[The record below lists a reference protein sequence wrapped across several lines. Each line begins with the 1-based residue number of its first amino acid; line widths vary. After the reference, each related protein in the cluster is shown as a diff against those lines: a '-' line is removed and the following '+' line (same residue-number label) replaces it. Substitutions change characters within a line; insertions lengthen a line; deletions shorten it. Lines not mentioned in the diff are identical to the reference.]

1 MQHLLRTMAV
11 VAGATGATLGA
22 AYGMLSQQGRRAR
35 RHIVIPGWLPFRADG
50 VYLPDGTGPH
60 APSGRYT
67 PSDPD
72 IARLASAE
80 GHSPVLRLAMLGD
93 SLAAGLGVDQAEQLP
108 GVVLA
113 RGLADDS
120 GRPVQLDTLA
130 ICGCTSRRLAG
141 QVDAALINPPHAAL
155 VMIGANDVTRR
166 IPPWESARLLGE
178 AVSRLRAAGTTVIV
192 GTCPDLGT
200 IRQIPQPL
208 RAIAHT
214 SSWALARLQHDAICA
229 AGGLPVSLAR
239 LLARDFRSKPDILFG
254 RDHFHPSTAGYETA
268 CSMLLPTLCSA
279 MDDRDVDDRAAS
291 RFGSRTA
298 AAGSP
303 GTTRPGSP

>member
-1 MQHLLRTMAV
+1 
-11 VAGATGATLGA
+11 
-22 AYGMLSQQGRRAR
+22 
-35 RHIVIPGWLPFRADG
+35 
-50 VYLPDGTGPH
+50 
-60 APSGRYT
+60 
-67 PSDPD
+67 
-72 IARLASAE
+72 
-80 GHSPVLRLAMLGD
+80 
-93 SLAAGLGVDQAEQLP
+93 
-108 GVVLA
+108 
-113 RGLADDS
+113 
-120 GRPVQLDTLA
+120 
-130 ICGCTSRRLAG
+130 
-141 QVDAALINPPHAAL
+141 LIDPPHAAL

-178 AVSRLRAAGTTVIV
+178 AVSRLRAVGTMVIV

-229 AGGLPVSLAR
+229 AGGLPVSLAQ
-239 LLARDFRSKPDILFG
+239 LLARDFRSQPDILFG

-279 MDDRDVDDRAAS
+279 MGDGDVDDQAAS

>member
-60 APSGRYT
+60 APS
-67 PSDPD
+67 DPD

-113 RGLADDS
+113 RGLANDS

-166 IPPWESARLLGE
+166 IPPWESARRLGE

-229 AGGLPVSLAR
+229 AGGLPVSLAQ

-291 RFGSRTA
+291 RFGSRIA

>member
-1 MQHLLRTMAV
+1 MQHLVRTAGV
-11 VAGATGATLGA
+11 VVGATGAMLGA
-22 AYGMLSQQGRRAR
+22 FYGMLSQQGRRAR
-35 RHIVIPGWLPFRADG
+35 RDIMIPGWFPFRADG
-50 VYLPDGTGPH
+50 VYLPDGTGPQC
-60 APSGRYT
+60 PSALA
-67 PSDPD
+67 
-72 IARLASAE
+72 IAMHGSAW

-93 SLAAGLGVDQAEQLP
+93 SLAAGLGVDEPEQLP

-113 RGLADDS
+113 RGLARDS

-141 QVDAALINPPHAAL
+141 QVDAALIDPPHAAL

-178 AVSRLRAAGTTVIV
+178 AVSRLRAAGTTVIA

-200 IRQIPQPL
+200 IPQIPQPL
-208 RAIAHT
+208 RTVAHS
-214 SSWALARLQHDAICA
+214 SSWALARLQHDAICD
-229 AGGLPVSLAR
+229 AGGVPVPLAQ
-239 LLARDFRSKPDILFG
+239 LLARDFRTQPDILFG

-268 CSMLLPTLCSA
+268 CSVLLPALCSA
-279 MDDRDVDDRAAS
+279 LRNGGADDQAATRS
-291 RFGSRTA
+291 GSTTA

-303 GTTRPGSP
+303 GTARPGSP

>member
-1 MQHLLRTMAV
+1 MQHLFRTAGV
-11 VAGATGATLGA
+11 VVGVTGAMLGA

-35 RHIVIPGWLPFRADG
+35 RNIMIPGWFPFRADG

-60 APSGRYT
+60 SPSAPAVAMHAGPAGR
-67 PSDPD
+67 
-72 IARLASAE
+72 
-80 GHSPVLRLAMLGD
+80 SPVLYLAMLGD
-93 SLAAGLGVDQAEQLP
+93 SLAAGLGVDQPEQLP

-113 RGLADDS
+113 RGLAEDS

-155 VMIGANDVTRR
+155 VMIGANDVTRK

-178 AVSRLRAAGTTVIV
+178 AVSRLRAAGTTVIA

-200 IRQIPQPL
+200 IPQIPQPL
-208 RAIAHT
+208 RSIAHT
-214 SSWALARLQHDAICA
+214 SSRALARLQQDAIRG
-229 AGGLPVSLAR
+229 AGGLPVSLAQ
-239 LLARDFRSKPDILFG
+239 LLARDFRTQPDILFG

-268 CSMLLPTLCSA
+268 CSVLLPTLCSA
-279 MDDRDVDDRAAS
+279 LRDDWTAT

-298 AAGSP
+298 AEGSP
-303 GTTRPGSP
+303 GTARPGSP

>member
-11 VAGATGATLGA
+11 VVGATGATLGA
-22 AYGMLSQQGRRAR
+22 AYGMLSQQGQRAR
-35 RHIVIPGWLPFRADG
+35 RDIVIPGWFPFRADG

-60 APSGRYT
+60 SPSAPAIT
-67 PSDPD
+67 MP
-72 IARLASAE
+72 ASAA

-93 SLAAGLGVDQAEQLP
+93 SLAAGLGVDQPEQLP

-113 RGLADDS
+113 RGLASDS

-141 QVDAALINPPHAAL
+141 QIDAALINPPHAVL
-155 VMIGANDVTRR
+155 IMIGANDVARQ
-166 IPPWESARLLGE
+166 IPPWESARLLGA
-178 AVSRLRAAGTTVIV
+178 AVSRLRAAGTAVIA

-200 IRQIPQPL
+200 IPQIPQPL

-229 AGGLPVSLAR
+229 AGGVAVPLAQ
-239 LLARDFRSKPDILFG
+239 LLAQDFRTQPDILFG
-254 RDHFHPSTAGYETA
+254 RDHFHPSTAGYRTA
-268 CSMLLPTLCSA
+268 CSVLLPALCSA
-279 MDDRDVDDRAAS
+279 LRADCADEARAATRS
-291 RFGSRTA
+291 GSRTA

-303 GTTRPGSP
+303 GTARPGSR

>member
-1 MQHLLRTMAV
+1 MQNLFRTVAV

-22 AYGMLSQQGRRAR
+22 AYGVLTEQGRRTR
-35 RHIVIPGWLPFRADG
+35 RQIVIPGWLPFRADG

-60 APSGRYT
+60 APA
-67 PSDPD
+67 DPD
-72 IARLASAE
+72 ITMLASAG

-93 SLAAGLGVDQAEQLP
+93 SLAAGLGVDAPEQLP

-113 RGLADDS
+113 RGLANDS

-141 QVDAALINPPHAAL
+141 QVDAALINAPNAAL

-178 AVSRLRAAGTTVIV
+178 AVSRLRAAGTTVIA

-214 SSWALARLQHDAICA
+214 SSWALARLQHDAISA
-229 AGGLPVSLAR
+229 AGGLPVSLAQ
-239 LLARDFRSKPDILFG
+239 LLARDFRTQPDILFG

-268 CSMLLPTLCSA
+268 CSMLLPKLCSA
-279 MDDRDVDDRAAS
+279 LRDDGVDDWAAS
-291 RFGSRTA
+291 RFGNTTA

-303 GTTRPGSP
+303 GTTTPGSP